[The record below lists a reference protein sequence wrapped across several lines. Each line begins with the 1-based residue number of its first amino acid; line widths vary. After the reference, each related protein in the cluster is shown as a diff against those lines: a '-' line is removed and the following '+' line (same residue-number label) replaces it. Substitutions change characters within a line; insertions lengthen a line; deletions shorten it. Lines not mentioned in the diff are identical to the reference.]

1 MQLPVYLDA
10 EVQTYFS
17 KRAEKKGKSLDALLN
32 EILKKEI
39 ALIETI
45 EFSSRSRQD
54 NATGRTEAPR
64 RPPPAHRDS
73 GTR

>member
-1 MQLPVYLDA
+1 MRKEYDFKGAERGKFFRPGATMQLPIYLDA

-45 EFSSRSRQD
+45 E
-54 NATGRTEAPR
+54 
-64 RPPPAHRDS
+64 
-73 GTR
+73 

>member
-1 MQLPVYLDA
+1 MRKEYDFKGARSAASSSRRRCDAVARYLDA

-45 EFSSRSRQD
+45 E
-54 NATGRTEAPR
+54 
-64 RPPPAHRDS
+64 
-73 GTR
+73 